1 MTYDRSA
8 LLAQLKIDEGM
19 KLFPY
24 RDPVGALTIGIG
36 HNLDANGIDIATAEA
51 LCDSDVARAE
61 MSLDAKIP
69 WWRNMTDARQ
79 QGLVNLCF
87 NMGWGDGTRGLS
99 GFRKMLSDLQSG
111 DYDAAAND
119 LLLSK
124 YAAEVGDRAKRIA
137 QQFREG

>member
-1 MTYDRSA
+1 MTYSRAA
-8 LLAQLKIDEGM
+8 LLAQLKIDEG
-19 KLFPY
+19 FRERPY
-24 RDPVGALTIGIG
+24 KDTTGNLTIGYG
-36 HNLDANGIDIATAEA
+36 TNLDAGITEPEGEYLCGNRISVAEA
-51 LCDSDVARAE
+51 D
-61 MSLDAKIP
+61 LDARLP
-69 WWRNMTDARQ
+69 WWRTMSDARQ

-111 DYDAAAND
+111 DYDGAASD